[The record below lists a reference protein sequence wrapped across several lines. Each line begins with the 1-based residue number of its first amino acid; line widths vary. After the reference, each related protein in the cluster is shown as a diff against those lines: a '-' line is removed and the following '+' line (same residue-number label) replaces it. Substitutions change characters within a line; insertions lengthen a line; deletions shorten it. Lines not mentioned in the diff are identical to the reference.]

1 MDCYIIS
8 QMNTRFLLSLLSIA
22 FGFTSLA
29 NAEEIQIGEKQ
40 YKAERLIERKIGPGT
55 TYIRL
60 RLPYYP
66 LNVNLVTVDLN
77 NPFNRIET
85 TIANESAKGTE
96 SLVTAARRQDSEAHH
111 PLAAANANFWV
122 VGSQKEYPLYAGIT
136 RNANVRNGKMVTESN
151 KNKEKW
157 DGGTERTGVVT
168 VSYDKTLNI
177 DYCTPTLCFKK
188 APSGTEKNI
197 QTCNKGFQAKAYAM
211 YNSFYGR
218 DREFMPYAEG
228 TDSKGNKQ
236 YQLKEDVTDGI
247 EVYLTMDEGEKWTG
261 GEDIKFTVKEVKKN
275 TNARGKLG
283 DYDLAIVSFGGANQ
297 TLKVG
302 DPVVLKYYWTFEGDI
317 TPVVE
322 QAIGGNAMVMRQGEL
337 TEHNYNED
345 YNSMVYSRTA
355 YGCSKDGKT
364 LYMLVIDKSTDPVY
378 GKSAGCSTEVMC
390 EIARHFGCYNMSNFD
405 AGGSA
410 ELMVD
415 FAIVNKTTESTPRNV
430 ANGWMVFSI
439 APDDDNNISSLEFD
453 HPVIDV
459 PATGSFTPTLLGYNK
474 YGVLLNK
481 NVENCILTCDPNLG
495 RCEGNVFI
503 AADVPAEGMLTATL
517 GDISVSKKITVAGGV
532 SSVESVAEDAQ
543 VISPAS
549 ARRGETFRIHT
560 SGVNINFSEILNLD
574 GKILSKKSGNGSE
587 MNMTAPAMSGIF
599 VLHVCREDGLS
610 SSRKFIVK

>member
-22 FGFTSLA
+22 FGFISPA

-60 RLPYYP
+60 RLPDYP

-96 SLVTAARRQDSEAHH
+96 SLVTAARRQDSDAHH

-236 YQLKEDVTDGI
+236 YQLKEDVSDGI
-247 EVYLTMDEGEKWTG
+247 EVYLTMDVGEKWTG

-302 DPVVLKYYWTFEGDI
+302 DPVVLKYYWTFEGNI

-439 APDDDNNISSLEFD
+439 APEGDKTLASIEFD
-453 HPVIDV
+453 HPVISLS
-459 PATGSFTPTLLGYNK
+459 AGESFTPVILGYNQ
-474 YGVLLNK
+474 YGELINTNVTDFVLS
-481 NVENCILTCDPNLG
+481 CDPGIGKCNG
-495 RCEGNVFI
+495 KAFTAGT
-503 AADVPAEGMLTATL
+503 VPASGLLTATVN
-517 GDISVSKKITVAGGV
+517 GISVSKAVDVAGG
-532 SSVESVAEDAQ
+532 
-543 VISPAS
+543 
-549 ARRGETFRIHT
+549 
-560 SGVNINFSEILNLD
+560 SGVEEIALDIKSEVIEYYNISGVRCVKPETPGIYIRRA
-574 GKILSKKSGNGSE
+574 GSKVEKIIIN
-587 MNMTAPAMSGIF
+587 
-599 VLHVCREDGLS
+599 
-610 SSRKFIVK
+610 

>member
-60 RLPYYP
+60 RLPDYP

-188 APSGTEKNI
+188 APSGSEKNI

-211 YNSFYGR
+211 YNSFYGS

-275 TNARGKLG
+275 TSARGKLG

-503 AADVPAEGMLTATL
+503 AVDAPAEGMLTATL
-517 GDISVSKKITVAGGV
+517 GDITVSKKITVAGGV

-587 MNMTAPAMSGIF
+587 MNMTAPAMPGIF

>member
-8 QMNTRFLLSLLSIA
+8 QMNIRFLLSLLSIA
-22 FGFTSLA
+22 FGFTSLV

-60 RLPYYP
+60 RLPDYP

-77 NPFNRIET
+77 NPYNRIET

-96 SLVTAARRQDSEAHH
+96 SLVTAARRQDSDAHH

-136 RNANVRNGKMVTESN
+136 RNASVRNGKMVTESN

-228 TDSKGNKQ
+228 TDAKGNKQ

-297 TLKVG
+297 SLKVG
-302 DPVVLKYYWTFEGDI
+302 DPVVLKYYWKFDGDI
-317 TPVVE
+317 TPIVE
-322 QAIGGNAMVMRQGEL
+322 QAIGGNAMVMRKGEL

-355 YGCSKDGKT
+355 YGCSEDGKT

-378 GKSAGCSTEVMC
+378 GKSAGCSTAVMC

-415 FAIVNKTTESTPRNV
+415 FAIVNKTTETNPRNV

-439 APDDDNNISSLEFD
+439 APEGDQTLASIEFD
-453 HPVIDV
+453 HPVISLS
-459 PATGSFTPTLLGYNK
+459 AGESFTPVILGYNQ
-474 YGVLLNK
+474 YGELINNNVTDFVLS
-481 NVENCILTCDPNLG
+481 CDPEIGECNGKTLSAG
-495 RCEGNVFI
+495 
-503 AADVPAEGMLTATL
+503 AVPASGLLTATVN
-517 GDISVSKKITVAGGV
+517 GISVSKAVDVAGG
-532 SSVESVAEDAQ
+532 
-543 VISPAS
+543 
-549 ARRGETFRIHT
+549 
-560 SGVNINFSEILNLD
+560 SGVEEIPLDIKSDVIEYYNISGVRCAKPYTPGIYIRRAGSKVE
-574 GKILSKKSGNGSE
+574 KIIIN
-587 MNMTAPAMSGIF
+587 
-599 VLHVCREDGLS
+599 
-610 SSRKFIVK
+610 